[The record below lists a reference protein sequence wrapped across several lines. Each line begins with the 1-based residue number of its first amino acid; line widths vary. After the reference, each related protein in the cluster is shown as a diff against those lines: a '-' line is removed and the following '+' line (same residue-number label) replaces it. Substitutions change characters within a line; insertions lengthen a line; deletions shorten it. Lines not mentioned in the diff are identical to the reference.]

1 MTSPYAHELERLRE
15 EYRRTRTEFVEVGKK
30 LRTLTSTVTS
40 PDGFLTMT
48 VGPQG
53 DLTELKFNNEK
64 YRDMRPKELANA
76 IQETLGKARDGLANQ
91 IRDVMPASP
100 FANASFDDLRKPD
113 FDWSSLM
120 PDNVPETTP
129 FSSRSQS
136 RPEAA
141 ED

>member
-1 MTSPYAHELERLRE
+1 MTSPYAHELERLHE
-15 EYRRTRTEFVEVGKK
+15 EYRRTRAQFVEVGRK

-40 PDGFLTMT
+40 PDGLLTMT

-64 YRDMRPKELANA
+64 YRDMRPKDLASL
-76 IQETLGKARDGLANQ
+76 IQDTLRKAREGLASQ
-91 IRDVMPASP
+91 IGEVMPASP
-100 FANASFDDLRKPD
+100 FANASFDDLLKPD

-120 PDNVPETTP
+120 PENVPATTP
-129 FSSRSQS
+129 FSSRSHS
-136 RPEAA
+136 RPETA